1 MWAVLILPAYLL
13 GTFPSAE
20 IVARAS
26 GVDIT
31 TAGSGNPGASNVTR
45 VLGWRKG
52 VLVFV
57 LDAAKG
63 AIATL
68 VGLWAGGW
76 DAGPA
81 DPRVAGY
88 ALGAAAIVG
97 HVFPVTSR
105 FRGGKGV
112 ATGSG
117 VMAVLHPAVV
127 AALAVMWLLLSRL
140 TGRAS
145 VASIACVAL
154 FPIGLAITGA
164 PAWEFGA
171 TIALAALVLAR
182 HGGNVARLLRGGEP
196 SLTRQTP

>member
-45 VLGWRKG
+45 LLGWRKG
-52 VLVFV
+52 VLVFA

-76 DAGPA
+76 DGGPN

-97 HVFPVTSR
+97 HVYPVTRR

-112 ATGSG
+112 ATGGG

-127 AALAVMWLLLSRL
+127 AALAVVWLLLSRL

-154 FPIGLAITGA
+154 FPLGLAITGA

-171 TIALAALVLAR
+171 TVALAALVLAR
-182 HGGNVARLLRGGEP
+182 HAGNVARLLRGGEP

>member
-20 IVARAS
+20 TVARAS
-26 GVDIT
+26 GVEIT
-31 TAGSGNPGASNVTR
+31 TVGSGNPGASNVTR

-52 VLVFV
+52 VLVFG

-68 VGLWAGGW
+68 VGLWVGGW
-76 DAGPA
+76 DGGAA

-97 HVFPVTSR
+97 HVFPVTR
-105 FRGGKGV
+105 GFRGGKGV
-112 ATGSG
+112 ATGGG

-127 AALAVMWLLLSRL
+127 AALAVVWLVASRL

-154 FPIGLAITGA
+154 FPIGLAVTGA

-171 TIALAALVLAR
+171 TVALAALVLAR
-182 HGGNVARLLRGGEP
+182 HGGNVVRLLRGGEP

>member
-31 TAGSGNPGASNVTR
+31 TAGSGNPGASNITR

-52 VLVFV
+52 VLVFA
-57 LDAAKG
+57 LDAANG

-76 DAGPA
+76 DGGPA

-97 HVFPVTSR
+97 HVFPVTRR

-112 ATGSG
+112 ATGGG

-127 AALAVMWLLLSRL
+127 AALAVVWLLLSRL

-145 VASIACVAL
+145 VASILCVAL

-171 TIALAALVLAR
+171 TVALTALVLAR

>member
-20 IVARAS
+20 VVARAS

-68 VGLWAGGW
+68 VGVWAGGG
-76 DAGPA
+76 DGGPA

-97 HVFPVTSR
+97 HVFPVTRR

-117 VMAVLHPAVV
+117 VMVVLQPAVV
-127 AALAVMWLLLSRL
+127 AALAVVWLVVSRL
-140 TGRAS
+140 TGWAS

-154 FPIGLAITGA
+154 FPIGLAVTGA

-171 TIALAALVLAR
+171 TVALAAVVLAR
-182 HGGNVARLLRGGEP
+182 HAGNVARLLRGGEP

>member
-20 IVARAS
+20 VVARAS

-63 AIATL
+63 AIAAL

-76 DAGPA
+76 DGGPA

-97 HVFPVTSR
+97 HVFPVTRR

-117 VMAVLHPAVV
+117 VMVVLQPAVV
-127 AALAVMWLLLSRL
+127 AALAVVWLVVSRL
-140 TGRAS
+140 TGWAS

-154 FPIGLAITGA
+154 FPIGLAVTGA

-171 TIALAALVLAR
+171 TVALAAVVLAR
-182 HGGNVARLLRGGEP
+182 HAGNVARLLRGGEP

>member
-52 VLVFV
+52 VLVFM

-76 DAGPA
+76 DGGPA

-88 ALGAAAIVG
+88 VLGAAAIVG
-97 HVFPVTSR
+97 HVFPVTRR

-127 AALAVMWLLLSRL
+127 AALAVVWLVMSRL

-154 FPIGLAITGA
+154 FPIGLAVTGA

-171 TIALAALVLAR
+171 TVALAALVLAR
-182 HGGNVARLLRGGEP
+182 HAGNVARLLRGGEP